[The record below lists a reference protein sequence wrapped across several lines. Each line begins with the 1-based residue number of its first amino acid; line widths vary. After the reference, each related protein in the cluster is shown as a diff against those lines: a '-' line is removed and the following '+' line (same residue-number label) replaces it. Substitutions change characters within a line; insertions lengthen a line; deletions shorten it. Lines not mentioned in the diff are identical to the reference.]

1 MGLGINYWSLII
13 QLQVASIVETH
24 LEPNLSSKGC
34 TRLSGKEH
42 KPTSYL
48 TRYMSDD
55 AGQSATE
62 YILIIGLVVVPMAI
76 AFNELQE
83 ALRDLSNKLAR
94 LLFGPGV

>member
-1 MGLGINYWSLII
+1 ML
-13 QLQVASIVETH
+13 
-24 LEPNLSSKGC
+24 KGC
-34 TRLSGKEH
+34 TRLSGKEQ
-42 KPTSYL
+42 KTPNYL
-48 TRYMSDD
+48 TRFMSDD

-83 ALRDLSNKLAR
+83 ALKDLSNKLAR

>member
-1 MGLGINYWSLII
+1 L
-13 QLQVASIVETH
+13 
-24 LEPNLSSKGC
+24 KGC
-34 TRLSGKEH
+34 TRLSGREQKAL
-42 KPTSYL
+42 SYL
-48 TRYMSDD
+48 TRYLSDE

-83 ALRDLSNKLAR
+83 AIKGLSNKLAR